1 MNCLFCNLEKERIII
16 ESDLFVVV
24 RDRYPISKGHTL
36 IIPKRHIDSF
46 FKMTSK
52 EYNALQS
59 ILIQAK
65 KNLECEFCPD
75 AYNIGV
81 NDGELAGQTI
91 NHLHIHLIPRYKGDV
106 DDPKGGVRWIFPA
119 KADYWS

>member
-36 IIPKRHIDSF
+36 IIPKRHIDSL
-46 FKMTSK
+46 FKMTSE

-59 ILIQAK
+59 ILKQAK
-65 KNLECEFCPD
+65 KILECEFCPD

-91 NHLHIHLIPRYKGDV
+91 NHLHIHLTPRYKGDV